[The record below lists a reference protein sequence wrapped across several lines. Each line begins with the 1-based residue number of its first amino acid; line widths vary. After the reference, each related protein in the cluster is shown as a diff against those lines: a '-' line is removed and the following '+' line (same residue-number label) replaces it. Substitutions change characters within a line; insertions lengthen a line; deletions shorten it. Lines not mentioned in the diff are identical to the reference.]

1 MSNNLIDLSVVYQRR
16 LERQL
21 AGFALAHPVE
31 ALSIYREIK
40 EIMID
45 DLAISFFEKLIKHE
59 NELQELCIDDQ
70 ISLVYSIAIEV
81 DPVVITKE
89 FNETGVGIYGWLST
103 EEISVDLG
111 RRIKNQHLTREG
123 LTDLGHFALS
133 YIERFNGQ

>member
-81 DPVVITKE
+81 DLHARTPRATHYTANREAHVTPVVL
-89 FNETGVGIYGWLST
+89 TGEAVARLIARAGIAVPRPIL
-103 EEISVDLG
+103 
-111 RRIKNQHLTREG
+111 
-123 LTDLGHFALS
+123 LS
-133 YIERFNGQ
+133 YITLV